1 MKASKWTRKLHRV
14 GAPLIALP
22 LIVVIVTGLLLG
34 FKKQSD
40 WIQPPTQR
48 GAMTELRLP
57 WSEVLAA
64 VQAVPEAQ
72 VKSWDDISRIDAR
85 PDRGLLKVRCI
96 SGWEVQLDGTTG
108 AVLWS
113 QERRSDWLEA
123 LHDGSWFHPAVK
135 WYVFVP
141 AGILLA
147 LLWATGL
154 YLWWLPRQVRRRQ
167 RKAARE

>member
-14 GAPLIALP
+14 GAIVIALP
-22 LIVVIVTGLLLG
+22 LIVVIVTGLLLD

-48 GAMTELRLP
+48 GVLAELQLP
-57 WSEVLAA
+57 WDQVLAA

-72 VKSWDDISRIDAR
+72 VKTWSDIDRIDAR
-85 PDRGLLKVRCI
+85 PDRGLLKVRCR
-96 SGWEVQLDGTTG
+96 SGWEVQLDGTNG

-113 QERRSDWLEA
+113 QTRRSDWIES

-135 WYVFVP
+135 WFVFLP
-141 AGILLA
+141 TGILLA
-147 LLWATGL
+147 LMWTSGL
-154 YLWWLPRQVRRRQ
+154 YLWWLPGQIRRRRRQ
-167 RKAARE
+167 GP